1 MNHKPAQNVATPMA
15 PQAFEIRPTQGE
27 SILLYGWLRTFAQYE
42 IQWPRSEA
50 PFPNATGG
58 VHIRQ
63 DMYESTNGDW
73 LLVETMLDSNAALGH
88 QRHCNCWHYSSKAK
102 VGAPFRFCEHVRAMY
117 EHCGLPYQ
125 TVIGQVGEKA

>member
-1 MNHKPAQNVATPMA
+1 MKSDPLKAKAFCSMA
-15 PQAFEIRPTQGE
+15 GCALSRSMKSSGQ
-27 SILLYGWLRTFAQYE
+27 
-42 IQWPRSEA
+42 RSEA

>member
-1 MNHKPAQNVATPMA
+1 LAAATALFRRTTMNHKPAQNVATPMP
-15 PQAFEIRPTQGE
+15 PQAFEIR
-27 SILLYGWLRTFAQYE
+27 
-42 IQWPRSEA
+42 
-50 PFPNATGG
+50 PNATGG